1 MTDVV
6 DPCGLLFRSFFSSFV
21 KPVFSYPLGTCM
33 GQAGNKHEIFRA
45 PGTTAEERVFS
56 RTLMGSS
63 ANGGCGEEPAL
74 SPGSRRRNDCVRR
87 ASRGL
92 AAPQA
97 PQGLLVLF
105 NTAAVTFST
114 FQTITRGL
122 FCLKCSF
129 CLFFQIT
136 PHPARVS
143 TCFPSSGRPSWTPWP
158 SLD

>member
-1 MTDVV
+1 MLWTRADY
-6 DPCGLLFRSFFSSFV
+6 CFGHSFSSFV
-21 KPVFSYPLGTCM
+21 KSVVSYSLGTCM

-45 PGTTAEERVFS
+45 PRTAAEERVFS

-63 ANGGCGEEPAL
+63 ADGGCGEEP
-74 SPGSRRRNDCVRR
+74 STEPEERRRNDCVRR

-105 NTAAVTFST
+105 NTAAGTFSS
-114 FQTITRGL
+114 FQTIARGL

-143 TCFPSSGRPSWTPWP
+143 TCFPSSGRSSWTPWP